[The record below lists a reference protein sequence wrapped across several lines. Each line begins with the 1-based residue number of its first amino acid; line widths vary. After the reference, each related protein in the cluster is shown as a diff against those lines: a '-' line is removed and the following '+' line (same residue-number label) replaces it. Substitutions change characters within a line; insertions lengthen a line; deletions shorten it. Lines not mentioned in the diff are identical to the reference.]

1 MASKQRLLT
10 IGTRRGERLCQEFAE
25 EIRNARLAQGLSQA
39 ELAAL
44 VGCSD
49 SQVSRLERVMP
60 PYPDFIEASRVAQV
74 LGLDLSVKC
83 FPTGARVR
91 DAGQVRLLDRLRRET
106 PLIPWYLEVPM
117 PIPGDLRAWD
127 AVARVDGAVIGVAAE
142 TRLRDWQALLRRE
155 HAKMR
160 DSDVDLLIL
169 LLLGSHANRATLR
182 ATREAMRTDL
192 PLDSR
197 QMLAA
202 LREGR
207 SPGASGII
215 LL

>member
-1 MASKQRLLT
+1 
-10 IGTRRGERLCQEFAE
+10 
-25 EIRNARLAQGLSQA
+25 
-39 ELAAL
+39 
-44 VGCSD
+44 
-49 SQVSRLERVMP
+49 
-60 PYPDFIEASRVAQV
+60 
-74 LGLDLSVKC
+74 
-83 FPTGARVR
+83 
-91 DAGQVRLLDRLRRET
+91 
-106 PLIPWYLEVPM
+106 
-117 PIPGDLRAWD
+117 
-127 AVARVDGAVIGVAAE
+127 VDGAVIGVAAE